1 MVIGFVVEDVVD
13 DFVCYWYCKLVLFLQ
28 QVLDVLEGEMVDC
41 IELFVFWYNDV
52 MMYCYLCKM
61 EFSLFINYL
70 VDGILLFIWVKI
82 CLLSDDLVK
91 GEGKVKWYL
100 LLLQCLFDIMGL
112 FSECIDIIFFYFVL
126 ICVGVV

>member
-1 MVIGFVVEDVVD
+1 
-13 DFVCYWYCKLVLFLQ
+13 
-28 QVLDVLEGEMVDC
+28 MVDC

-100 LLLQCLFDIMGL
+100 LLLQRLFDIMGL